1 MLFSGGINSVVLAA
15 LCHRNFPSD
24 QLIDLNNVSF
34 FGYSHFGSKVAS
46 TPDRLAAILSLHE
59 LTERFPERTWRFIAV
74 DVPYREVLEQERHI
88 LQLIAPLESTMDF
101 NIATAFW
108 FAGRGEGRVLGMNE
122 MYEARQEINSNNTA
136 STCQHKQPPVRF
148 STAHNVAN
156 ISIESSIASKSMA
169 GANITSD
176 SNGQVSSKH
185 GIVISQAKILLS
197 GVGADKQME
206 RCGRH

>member
-1 MLFSGGINSVVLAA
+1 VLFSGGIDSVVLAA
-15 LCHRNFPSD
+15 LCHRHVPSD
-24 QLIDLNNVSF
+24 QLIDLINVSF
-34 FGYSHFGSKVAS
+34 FGDSHFGSKVAS
-46 TPDRLAAILSLHE
+46 TPDRLAAILSVHE
-59 LTERFPERTWRFIAV
+59 LTERFPEQSWRFIAV
-74 DVPYREVLEQERHI
+74 DVPYQQERHI

-101 NIATAFW
+101 NIATAFC

-136 STCQHKQPPVRF
+136 STCQHEQPLVRF
-148 STAHNVAN
+148 STAHNKAN

-197 GVGADKQME
+197 GVDADQQMAGY
-206 RCGRH
+206 GRH